1 MMSFGLIVLV
11 TFVLVI
17 LGVHLWCRFSELQ
30 DQNQARAS
38 RQVAARRSIGRYRAD
53 SSRLPEKS
61 NIHGSGHWRSPQASA
76 APR

>member
-17 LGVHLWCRFSELQ
+17 LGVHMWCRFSELQ
-30 DQNQARAS
+30 DQAHPR
-38 RQVAARRSIGRYRAD
+38 RQVAARRSIRRYRDHGVGLA
-53 SSRLPEKS
+53 EKS
-61 NIHGSGHWRSPQASA
+61 NIHGSGHWHSVRASA

>member
-17 LGVHLWCRFSELQ
+17 LGVHMWCRFSELQ
-30 DQNQARAS
+30 DQAHAR
-38 RQVAARRSIGRYRAD
+38 RQVAARRSIRRYRHHGVGLA
-53 SSRLPEKS
+53 EKS
-61 NIHGSGHWRSPQASA
+61 NIHGSGHWHSARASA